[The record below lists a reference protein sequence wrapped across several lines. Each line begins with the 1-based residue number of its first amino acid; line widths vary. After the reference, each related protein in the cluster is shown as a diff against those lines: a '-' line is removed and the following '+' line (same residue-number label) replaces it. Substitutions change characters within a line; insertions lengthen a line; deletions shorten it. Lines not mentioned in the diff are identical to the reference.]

1 VLVAWT
7 PLSPSRREQGLRWVA
22 KALGWST
29 AAVLC
34 GAATRDGSIDPVPAL
49 AALLAAAG
57 GLLAGRPAPREPIE
71 IGVDDSGCIAV
82 RRGVGTRDPTE
93 QRFQCVFAAP
103 WLITLKS
110 GTMWVRIWPDSVPGN
125 LFRRFWVHVRWN
137 PGRQPADRTGATAP
151 VPPG

>member
-7 PLSPSRREQGLRWVA
+7 TLSPSRREQGLRRVA

-29 AAVLC
+29 AAVLS
-34 GAATRDGSIDPVPAL
+34 GAAIRDGSIDPVPAVS
-49 AALLAAAG
+49 ALLAAAG
-57 GLLAGRPAPREPIE
+57 GLLAGHPAPREPLE
-71 IGVDDSGCIAV
+71 IGVHDSGCIAV
-82 RRGVGTRDPTE
+82 RRVVGSADSSE
-93 QRFQCVFAAP
+93 QRLQCVFAAR

-110 GTMWVRIWPDSVPGN
+110 GTMWFCIWPDSVPGN

-137 PGRQPADRTGATAP
+137 LGRQPADRTGATAP

>member
-1 VLVAWT
+1 M
-7 PLSPSRREQGLRWVA
+7 
-22 KALGWST
+22 ALGWST
-29 AAVLC
+29 ATVLSC
-34 GAATRDGSIDPVPAL
+34 AAIRDGSIDPVPAL
-49 AALLAAAG
+49 AALLAAVG
-57 GLLAGRPAPREPIE
+57 GLLAGRPALREPIE
-71 IGVDDSGCIAV
+71 IGVDDSGGIAL
-82 RRGVGTRDPTE
+82 RRVTGTGGSTD
-93 QRFQCVFAAP
+93 QRLQCVFAAP

>member
-1 VLVAWT
+1 M
-7 PLSPSRREQGLRWVA
+7 
-22 KALGWST
+22 ALGWST

-82 RRGVGTRDPTE
+82 RRAVGTEDSTE
-93 QRFQCVFAAP
+93 QRFQVVFAAP
-103 WLITLKS
+103 WLITLQS